1 MIIAQYLESGTFVC
15 GEEEV
20 YNAGIN
26 RGDDAIILTIDEY
39 YDLLVRAKMSE
50 QS

>member
-20 YNAGIN
+20 YHAGIN
-26 RGDDAIILTIDEY
+26 RGDDAVILSMDEY
-39 YDLLVRAKMSE
+39 YDLLHRDSKE
-50 QS
+50 E

>member
-20 YNAGIN
+20 YHAGIN
-26 RGDDAIILTIDEY
+26 RGDDAVILSMDEY
-39 YDLLVRAKMSE
+39 YDLLNKAEDKE
-50 QS
+50 